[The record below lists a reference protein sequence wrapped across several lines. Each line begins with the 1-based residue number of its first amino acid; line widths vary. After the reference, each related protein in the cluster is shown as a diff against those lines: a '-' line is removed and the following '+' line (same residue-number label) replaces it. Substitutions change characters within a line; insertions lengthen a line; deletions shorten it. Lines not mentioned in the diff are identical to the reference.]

1 MLGLQ
6 LAQGAMTVTLPMR
19 TICSGRVRETPFVAG
34 AYRALA
40 IAFPPVKNDEMP
52 ARMKLALE
60 ALVALDPVGAAD
72 QPRDAFGETIS
83 TVAGGTA
90 STTSVV

>member
-6 LAQGAMTVTLPMR
+6 LARGAMTVNLPIW
-19 TICSGRVRETPFVAG
+19 TICSGRVRETPFMAG
-34 AYRALA
+34 VYRALA
-40 IAFPPVKNDEMP
+40 VAFPLVMNDEMP

-72 QPRDAFGETIS
+72 EPRDTFGETKL

-90 STTSVV
+90 STPSVV

>member
-6 LAQGAMTVTLPMR
+6 LARGAMTVTAPMWI
-19 TICSGRVRETPFVAG
+19 ICSGRARETPFMVG
-34 AYRALA
+34 VYRALTV
-40 IAFPPVKNDEMP
+40 AFPLVMNDDMP

-60 ALVALDPVGAAD
+60 ALVALAPVGVAD
-72 QPRDAFGETIS
+72 QPRDALGKTKL

-90 STTSVV
+90 STPSVV

>member
-6 LAQGAMTVTLPMR
+6 LARGAMAVTVPMR
-19 TICSGRVRETPFVAG
+19 TICSRRVRETPFMASV
-34 AYRALA
+34 YRALA
-40 IAFPPVKNDEMP
+40 VAFPPVMNDEMP

-72 QPRDAFGETIS
+72 QPRAALGETIS

-90 STTSVV
+90 STPSVV